1 MFAVTHH
8 ILVRLA
14 AKMCGKSVHWDN
26 YILLG
31 DDIVIG
37 GKEVAEKYQSLLLQ
51 LGVEI
56 SQNKTHVSD
65 DTYEF
70 AKR

>member
-1 MFAVTHH
+1 VVQHCAN
-8 ILVRLA
+8 
-14 AKMCGKSVHWDN
+14 KCGKYPFNN

-31 DDIVIG
+31 DDIVI
-37 GKEVAEKYQSLLLQ
+37 KDSKVAHSYIKFMTQ

-56 SQNKTHVSD
+56 SPHKTHVSK

>member
-1 MFAVTHH
+1 
-8 ILVRLA
+8 LVVQWAAYLA
-14 AKMCGKSVHWDN
+14 KQGQNDFKH

-31 DDIVIG
+31 DDIVINHDL
-37 GKEVAEKYQSLLLQ
+37 VSLKYIAIMRR

-56 SQNKTHVSD
+56 SPTKTHVSIN
-65 DTYEF
+65 TYEF